1 MNNNKI
7 KNAFVIFSLILMSI
21 LLSSHK
27 KADLKL
33 TRCTL
38 IKSIDVLPDSSIMS
52 GALNMQFKN
61 DYIYFIEENS
71 KQVIKL
77 KSDFTGNSTI
87 GSNSKNSVELLEP
100 RNFFFIEDTIYI
112 IDMESWSIKSFTHE
126 DKLIDNYRTYTLS
139 EQRLFTENKTLYL
152 GFFNP
157 ELRTCIS
164 NFSFITNKEKEL
176 DINYFGKPY
185 VFNEP
190 FKNHIRNKR
199 DLVRCGNYFY
209 TVSDNQPIIEKYNL
223 DDNNLIEKF
232 DYSFL
237 PIIKRNLNFI
247 KSRPSYPST
256 YTAFADNSQ
265 IYNESIY
272 ILISQQ
278 EGKHKKNIIMK
289 VDLKPTLQVTEIYL
303 LPGQSY
309 TTFCVGNENYIYAF
323 NNGSASV
330 EKIKLSED

>member
-1 MNNNKI
+1 M
-7 KNAFVIFSLILMSI
+7 KNITITFSLILISL
-21 LLSSHK
+21 LLSSHIK
-27 KADLKL
+27 NDIKITK
-33 TRCTL
+33 CTL

-52 GALNMQFKN
+52 GALNMQFKD
-61 DYIYFIEENS
+61 DYIYFIEEKNN
-71 KQVIKL
+71 QMIKL
-77 KSDFTGNSTI
+77 KSDFSDNTTI
-87 GSNSKNSVELLEP
+87 GRHGSGPTELIKP

-126 DKLIDNYRTYTLS
+126 DKFIDNYRTYTLS

-199 DLVRCGNYFY
+199 DLVRCDNYFY

-237 PIIKRNLNFI
+237 PIIKRNLNVI

-278 EGKHKKNIIMK
+278 EEKHKKNIIMK

-309 TTFCVGNENYIYAF
+309 TTFCVSNENYIYAF
-323 NNGSASV
+323 NNSSASV